1 MSPGPLSPA
10 MTLDD
15 LDADVKDVYSG
26 LNDEHAVELD
36 RETKNELAMLTAV
49 FDADVNELVRRGVH
63 ALFRSTV
70 DSGDLDFHL
79 RGAYDV
85 TYDEYLAGMTYDE
98 MTGADQYPQ
107 RDDERRYQM

>member
-1 MSPGPLSPA
+1 

-15 LDADVKDVYSG
+15 LDADLKDVYGG
-26 LNDEHAVELD
+26 LNDEHAVTLD
-36 RETKNELAMLTAV
+36 RETKNELAMLAAV
-49 FDADVNELVRRGVH
+49 FDADVDELVRRGVH

-70 DSGDLDFHL
+70 DTGDLDFHL
-79 RGAYDV
+79 RQGYDV

-98 MTGADQYPQ
+98 MTGANRYPQ